1 MLPLEDCPQPSGREV
16 SHKKGITMTKQQELC
31 LKGMDT
37 KKKGSKTKVKAPLS
51 FGMYWLDKI
60 KRETKGKVA

>member
-1 MLPLEDCPQPSGREV
+1 MV
-16 SHKKGITMTKQQELC
+16 KQQELC

-37 KKKGSKTKVKAPLS
+37 KKKGRKTKVKAPLS